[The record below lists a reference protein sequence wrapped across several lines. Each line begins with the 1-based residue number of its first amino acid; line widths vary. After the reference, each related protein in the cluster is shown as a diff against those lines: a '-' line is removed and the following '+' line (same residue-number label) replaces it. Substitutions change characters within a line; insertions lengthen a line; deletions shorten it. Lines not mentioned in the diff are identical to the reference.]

1 MERYVGHNRDLGI
14 FSFNFLVT
22 EPKSD
27 ASTQVISEIC
37 KLLKKVTIQPNKLAL
52 LSPSLQTVTRNF

>member
-37 KLLKKVTIQPNKLAL
+37 KLSKKSDHSA
-52 LSPSLQTVTRNF
+52 